1 VIFLDVD
8 KLLSSTDRIALQE
21 AGARELAHG

>member
-1 VIFLDVD
+1 VIFLDVAH
-8 KLLSSTDRIALQE
+8 LLSTNERIALQE